1 MPATMLSWYDEFTV
15 SARAQD
21 AILVTE
27 TVAVSVKTLPNRRRK
42 AVELD
47 INSLDMLPSKVETA
61 LYPCKITCV
70 TFVSLVTIT
79 LD

>member
-1 MPATMLSWYDEFTV
+1 MVGSTPSPTTQTPPDG
-15 SARAQD
+15 SA
-21 AILVTE
+21 VTE
-27 TVAVSVKTLPNRRRK
+27 TAAVSVEVLPNKRRK

-47 INSLDMLPSKVETA
+47 INSLDMLPSKMEAA

-70 TFVSLVTIT
+70 TLVSLVTLT